1 MIKQSGPLY
10 PVSCIIYHLYMRY
23 HVALLLSFTT
33 CLLLAA
39 NVFALDLGQGL
50 VKDAA
55 KDAGYDENTTETTF
69 AETVGTVIKAVLS
82 LVGVVFTFLM
92 AYAGNMWLTA
102 RGDETEIEKAKK
114 LITGAIMGLVITLA
128 AYTLSNFAV
137 NALIEKAT
145 GG

>member
-1 MIKQSGPLY
+1 MYKFTSLVFTI
-10 PVSCIIYHLYMRY
+10 V
-23 HVALLLSFTT
+23 LSFF
-33 CLLLAA
+33 LVVP
-39 NVFALDLGQGL
+39 VFALDLGQGL
-50 VKDAA
+50 VKDTA
-55 KDAGYDENTTETTF
+55 KEAGYGEATETTL

-102 RGDETEIEKAKK
+102 RGDEGEIEKAQK

>member
-1 MIKQSGPLY
+1 
-10 PVSCIIYHLYMRY
+10 MRY
-23 HVALLLSFTT
+23 SVALLLSFTT
-33 CLLLAA
+33 CLLLSV

-55 KDAGYDENTTETTF
+55 EGAGYSKTTTETTL

-82 LVGVVFTFLM
+82 LVGVVFTFLI
-92 AYAGNMWLTA
+92 AYAGNMWLSA
-102 RGDETEIEKAKK
+102 RGEAGEIEKAQK

-145 GG
+145 GGG